1 MAPSCRDRQS
11 TRMRR
16 RYTSEQRSQLIE
28 LVASG
33 NATVFEAATRLGVGQ
48 SAAYSWIT
56 ESRKPL
62 EPSTA
67 GRDAAPTFVRLVSSA
82 DAADA
87 AIAVRVGD
95 AEIQVRRGFDGELLR
110 AVVSSLAEARR

>member
-33 NATVFEAATRLGVGQ
+33 KATVVEAATRLGVGQ
-48 SAAYSWIT
+48 SAAYNWVA
-56 ESRKPL
+56 ESRKPR
-62 EPSTA
+62 EPSTV
-67 GRDAAPTFVRLVSSA
+67 GPDAAPTFVRLVPR
-82 DAADA
+82 DCAADA
-87 AIAVRVGD
+87 TIAVRVGE
-95 AEIQVRRGFDGELLR
+95 AEIQIRRGFDGAMLR
-110 AVVSSLAEARR
+110 AIVTALSEGPR

>member
-1 MAPSCRDRQS
+1 MAPPCRDRHS
-11 TRMRR
+11 TGMRR
-16 RYTSEQRSQLIE
+16 RYTSEQRTQLIE

-33 NATVFEAATRLGVGQ
+33 TTVVEAATRLGVGK
-48 SAAYSWIT
+48 SAAYNWMA
-56 ESRKPL
+56 ESREPR
-62 EPSTA
+62 EPSTG
-67 GRDAAPTFVRLVSSA
+67 GRVAAPTFARLVSSA

-110 AVVSSLAEARR
+110 AVVATLAEDRR

>member
-33 NATVFEAATRLGVGQ
+33 NATVVEAATRLGVGQ
-48 SAAYSWIT
+48 SAAYSWIA

-67 GRDAAPTFVRLVSSA
+67 GRGAAPTFVRLVPSA
-82 DAADA
+82 DAAA
-87 AIAVRVGD
+87 ATIGVRVGG
-95 AEIQVRRGFDGELLR
+95 AEIRVSRRFDGELLR
-110 AVVSSLAEARR
+110 AVVAALAEATR

>member
-1 MAPSCRDRQS
+1 MAPPCRDGHS

-16 RYTSEQRSQLIE
+16 KYTREQRTQLVE

-33 NATVFEAATRLGVGQ
+33 NATVVEAATRLGVGE
-48 SAAYSWIT
+48 STAYNWVA

-67 GRDAAPTFVRLVSSA
+67 GRATAPTFVRLVPSD

-87 AIAVRVGD
+87 TIAVRVGA

-110 AVVSSLAEARR
+110 AVVATLAEATR